1 MISYAYVNGYP
12 EDTIASSALLS
23 FEHALEQFDSSCE
36 KAITTF
42 LESCDS
48 FFIESDIMG
57 EDMSEDKVL
66 AFEAANENI
75 FAKIGNSIIEITK
88 KFIEF
93 VNDII
98 DKLKNLSFNR
108 KKDFEKVEL
117 LCKEHPEYKEK
128 IMKAFEDG
136 DLTIANVK
144 SFNDLEDA
152 FDELCKMAKKKD
164 IKPGS
169 LEDKW
174 EKAKS
179 KFEKAD
185 KMTIVKVAGAVATVM
200 GAIAAVD
207 RFAKTRKDNAKSR
220 QDKVEKALD
229 DMRFLKSREPVK
241 YQALYNDEMGKFHI
255 IVNAHRYIN
264 GKESAALDQSNKA
277 IDKVTN
283 KILTFVDNATSK
295 EAKKAFHDEL
305 KLKDDIASTLRSR
318 TVNNTY
324 VGTDGSFI

>member
-93 VNDII
+93 VNGII

-207 RFAKTRKDNAKSR
+207 RFAKTRKDNATSR
-220 QDKVEKALD
+220 QKKTTEALEEMKYLASKDPEKFKD
-229 DMRFLKSREPVK
+229 
-241 YQALYNDEMGKFHI
+241 LYNEGMSK
-255 IVNAHRYIN
+255 VRVLVKAHQYIN
-264 GKESAALDQSNKA
+264 GQASAALDQSNKT
-277 IDKVTN
+277 IDKVTT
-283 KILTFVDNATSK
+283 KVLTFVDGATSDK
-295 EAKKAFHDEL
+295 SKKAFHDEL
-305 KLKDDIASTLRSR
+305 KLKDEMNRVLKSKPSVKPDNKGGRK
-318 TVNNTY
+318 
-324 VGTDGSFI
+324 